1 MVYSFIF
8 DHFSHLFLVKQEM
21 DHGEITNEAFDQ
33 VWNECFNEVK
43 FLTSFF
49 VIIRTYFERQKL
61 KISTIP
67 FQVLFLPNEKRYTR
81 AMMASKKDRVDSF
94 EKRLEINK
102 NHMKREA
109 KKAGKQEKTLRVSF
123 DILIGY

>member
-1 MVYSFIF
+1 MVDNFF
-8 DHFSHLFLVKQEM
+8 LDHFLHSFLVKQEM

-33 VWNECFNEVK
+33 VWNECFNEVNS
-43 FLTSFF
+43 FFF
-49 VIIRTYFERQKL
+49 VIIRTNLEKPKL
-61 KISTIP
+61 KISITS

-123 DILIGY
+123 GILIDY

>member
-1 MVYSFIF
+1 
-8 DHFSHLFLVKQEM
+8 M

-33 VWNECFNEVK
+33 VWNECFNEVN
-43 FLTSFF
+43 SFF
-49 VIIRTYFERQKL
+49 YVIIRTYLEKPKL
-61 KISTIP
+61 KISITS

-123 DILIGY
+123 GILIDY

>member
-1 MVYSFIF
+1 ME
-8 DHFSHLFLVKQEM
+8 KP
-21 DHGEITNEAFDQ
+21 
-33 VWNECFNEVK
+33 
-43 FLTSFF
+43 
-49 VIIRTYFERQKL
+49 KL
-61 KISTIP
+61 KISITS

-123 DILIGY
+123 GILIDY